1 MIATHKAVL
10 DIERQLLVEA
20 ECGVSDGFEVGGVFK
35 TRGQRSHHKTVQNKT
50 PGTPMSTTWSAEKAK
65 SQLCASQS

>member
-20 ECGVSDGFEVGGVFK
+20 ECGVSDGFEVDGVFK
-35 TRGQRSHHKTVQNKT
+35 TRGQRSHHKTVQNT
-50 PGTPMSTTWSAEKAK
+50 PGTPMSTTRSAEKAK